1 MLTLKWERKQC
12 AMPAATRK
20 QVSAFQSLEAI
31 TQPPPQELN
40 LNRGPGRPRGKRSD
54 DTYRTWSGFLPKEAL
69 RKASIRLMETSDKR
83 DMSDLLGEL
92 LTTWVE
98 QQAQANS

>member
-1 MLTLKWERKQC
+1 
-12 AMPAATRK
+12 
-20 QVSAFQSLEAI
+20 
-31 TQPPPQELN
+31 
-40 LNRGPGRPRGKRSD
+40 
-54 DTYRTWSGFLPKEAL
+54 
-69 RKASIRLMETSDKR
+69 METSDKR

>member
-1 MLTLKWERKQC
+1 
-12 AMPAATRK
+12 MPAATRK

-31 TQPPPQELN
+31 TQAPPPELN
-40 LNRGPGRPRGKRSD
+40 PHRGPGRPRGKRSD
-54 DTYRTWSGFLPKEAL
+54 DSYRTWSGFLPKDAL
-69 RKASIRLMETSDKR
+69 LKANMKLMETGDKR

-98 QQAQANS
+98 AQAR